1 MIGGYPCLRSTS
13 GDYRNPD
20 GYVADLSQEGA
31 TLTVVHQLLD
41 AEDCLP
47 GQWLMEGVAALACEV
62 RAPYMM
68 YCERSDL
75 SHSDLPPLADGALEV
90 THDIRI
96 PSTRDQRVYF
106 LPAVVLKQER
116 TETLS
121 SDRHGVSSLWNGRVV
136 RFPKGAILAGGTV
149 FEDVES
155 VVHLLRFKEGP
166 SDNEPGVIRAYPEE
180 DEEQWRFVVE
190 LHPDKMAALHRDS
203 NRDWLNALNVGCIAQ
218 MLSTIRKD
226 FSDHEPSHEALRV
239 LAEMIRDKT
248 EKAPPWETEG
258 ANDEWEDT
266 LHIATSL
273 HNLITPMEE

>member
-1 MIGGYPCLRSTS
+1 
-13 GDYRNPD
+13 
-20 GYVADLSQEGA
+20 
-31 TLTVVHQLLD
+31 
-41 AEDCLP
+41 
-47 GQWLMEGVAALACEV
+47 MEGVAALACEV

-75 SHSDLPPLADGALEV
+75 SHSDLPSPVDGAIKV
-90 THDIRI
+90 AHDIPI
-96 PSTRDQRVYF
+96 PKTRDQRIYF

-116 TETLS
+116 MATLS
-121 SDRHGVSSLWNGRVV
+121 STKHGVSSLWDGRQV
-136 RFPKGAILAGGTV
+136 RFPKGAILAGGKV

-155 VVHLLRFKEGP
+155 VVHLLRFKESP
-166 SDNEPGVIRAYPEE
+166 STKDPDVIRSYPEE

-190 LHPDKMAALHRDS
+190 LHPNKMVALHHES
-203 NRDWLNALNVGCIAQ
+203 NSDWLNALSVGCIAQ

-248 EKAPPWETEG
+248 GKAPPWETEG

-273 HNLITPMEE
+273 HNLITPMDE